1 MKVEPKGIQHVTQV
15 TFRNLKKSV
24 LTFTLGLLVLTAC
37 VKSNSNSTEGEE
49 KPLTGEEVVDGIDV
63 STGFVAEGDYK
74 IVKANCLGCH
84 SSKLILQNRA
94 TREGWEEMI
103 RWMQETQKLHDLGPM
118 EDKILDYLASHYAPK
133 EEGRRKTLEVEEW
146 YVIE

>member
-1 MKVEPKGIQHVTQV
+1 MKLESQSLQTVTQV
-15 TFRNLKKSV
+15 TFRKLKKY
-24 LTFTLGLLVLTAC
+24 VLTAVLGIFVLAAC
-37 VKSNSNSTEGEE
+37 VNSDSGKKEE
-49 KPLTGEEVVDGIDV
+49 ENQITGEEVVDGIDV
-63 STGFVAEGDYK
+63 MTGFVAEGDYR
-74 IVKANCLGCH
+74 IVKANCLACH

-118 EDKILDYLASHYAPK
+118 EDKILDYLASYYAPK
-133 EEGRRKTLEVEEW
+133 KEGRRKTLEVEEW

>member
-1 MKVEPKGIQHVTQV
+1 MKLESQSLQTVTQV
-15 TFRNLKKSV
+15 TFRKLKKY
-24 LTFTLGLLVLTAC
+24 VLTAVLGIFILAAC
-37 VKSNSNSTEGEE
+37 VDSGSGEKE
-49 KPLTGEEVVDGIDV
+49 EENQITGEEVVDGIDV
-63 STGFVAEGDYK
+63 MTGFVAEGDYR

-118 EDKILDYLASHYAPK
+118 EDKILDYLASYYAPK
-133 EEGRRKTLEVEEW
+133 KEGRRKTLEVEEW

>member
-1 MKVEPKGIQHVTQV
+1 MQTVTQV
-15 TFRNLKKSV
+15 TFRNFKKYV
-24 LTFTLGLLVLTAC
+24 LTAVFGLLVLSAC
-37 VKSNSNSTEGEE
+37 MDSSSANEKKEE
-49 KPLTGEEVVDGIDV
+49 KTITGEEVVDGIDV
-63 STGFVAEGDYK
+63 MTGFVAEGDYR

-118 EDKILDYLASHYAPK
+118 EGKILDYLASYYAPK
-133 EEGRRKTLEVEEW
+133 KEGRRKTLEVDEW

>member
-1 MKVEPKGIQHVTQV
+1 MKLESKSMQTVTQV
-15 TFRNLKKSV
+15 TFHKLKKY
-24 LTFTLGLLVLTAC
+24 VLTAVLGIFVLAAC
-37 VKSNSNSTEGEE
+37 VNSDSGKKEEE
-49 KPLTGEEVVDGIDV
+49 KQMTGEEVVDGIDV
-63 STGFVAEGDYK
+63 MTGFVAEGDYR

-118 EDKILDYLASHYAPK
+118 EDKILDYLASYYAPK
-133 EEGRRKTLEVEEW
+133 KEGRRKTLEVEEW
-146 YVIE
+146 YVID

>member
-1 MKVEPKGIQHVTQV
+1 MQFESKEMKNVTQV
-15 TFRNLKKSV
+15 TFRGFKKYVFAFAITLFV
-24 LTFTLGLLVLTAC
+24 LSAC
-37 VKSNSNSTEGEE
+37 VNSDSDKKEAE
-49 KPLTGEEVVDGIDV
+49 KQLTGEEVVDGIDV
-63 STGFVAEGDYK
+63 MTGFVAEGDYR

-118 EDKILDYLASHYAPK
+118 EDKILDYLASYYAPK
-133 EEGRRKTLEVEEW
+133 KEGRRKTLKVEEW

>member
-1 MKVEPKGIQHVTQV
+1 MQLVSKEMKNVTQV
-15 TFRNLKKSV
+15 TFRGFKKYVFACAIGLFV
-24 LTFTLGLLVLTAC
+24 LSAC
-37 VKSNSNSTEGEE
+37 VNSDSGKKEEE

-63 STGFVAEGDYK
+63 MTGFVAEGDYR

-118 EDKILDYLASHYAPK
+118 EDKILDYLASYYAPK
-133 EEGRRKTLEVEEW
+133 KEGRRKTLEVEEW